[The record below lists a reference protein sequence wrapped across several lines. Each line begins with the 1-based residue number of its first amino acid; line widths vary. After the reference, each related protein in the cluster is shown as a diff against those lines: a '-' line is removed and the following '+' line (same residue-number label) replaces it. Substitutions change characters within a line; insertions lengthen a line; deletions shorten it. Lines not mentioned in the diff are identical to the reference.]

1 MTTKDIHT
9 LLRRYVKVVNPRV
22 PHGLPPE
29 SDFRYDWHLDS
40 LDLVQ
45 FVAHIERQFKIM
57 IPDEDL
63 PKLVSLATTEQYIRA
78 RLSS

>member
-1 MTTKDIHT
+1 MTTKNIRS
-9 LLRRYVKVVNPRV
+9 LLRGYIKVVNPRV
-22 PHGLPPE
+22 PVGLPAE

-45 FVAHIERQFKIM
+45 FVAHIERRFEIM

-63 PKLVSLATTEQYIRA
+63 PKLVSLTATEEYIRA
-78 RLSS
+78 RVSS